1 SIGAVH
7 RCARLP
13 VNHRRLV
20 RDGVRCRRARSRLL
34 CYAGRQPGAGGL
46 PVLQLHPARVSA
58 RRVPPRR
65 VALIMALFVALLLSG
80 LALARPGAGPDPV
93 GAAMPATQSARS
105 FPWLW
110 GAFQVLGVM
119 PLAPAGST
127 QSWRLELPPASE
139 VTLANSPLTVVPVR
153 WNGPA
158 ADCRPVAGGI
168 SCHNTSAQ

>member
-1 SIGAVH
+1 
-7 RCARLP
+7 
-13 VNHRRLV
+13 
-20 RDGVRCRRARSRLL
+20 
-34 CYAGRQPGAGGL
+34 GL

-105 FPWLW
+105 FAWLW

-168 SCHNTSAQ
+168 SCHNTSATFAFIPIEVTLPSEPGVYEVDGLGRSPADLGNQANGFLVVS